1 MLEQAAPRRAAPLG
15 LQLRRTSMSGLPLSV
30 LRSTDALDHASPA
43 SVVCFLV
50 YLHAETFS
58 PGDRATSLT
67 RELQA
72 ALHDGVPLLLVHE
85 RRRAHGAATF
95 NEIAEA
101 TPPALKASGVY
112 RRIATP
118 VFDEPHAAVSA
129 RLLLDQLEQL
139 ASRSSTGSLLRR
151 LSGHLGSSLMSSL
164 GNSIASSDGS
174 KSGGDDAHPPP
185 HGGAATSPARRRK
198 LPPRTEPAQR
208 QSCPAGPARAAPRR
222 QSCPDSGGRQDVEV
236 V

>member
-1 MLEQAAPRRAAPLG
+1 MSRTPPSRRGYAAATLAAHPFALAASSSTLHPRLRLAPY
-15 LQLRRTSMSGLPLSV
+15 SSDPPPLPLS
-30 LRSTDALDHASPA
+30 SQCAPEISPA
-43 SVVCFLV
+43 VLDT
-50 YLHAETFS
+50 H
-58 PGDRATSLT
+58 
-67 RELQA
+67 
-72 ALHDGVPLLLVHE
+72 
-85 RRRAHGAATF
+85 
-95 NEIAEA
+95 
-101 TPPALKASGVY
+101 PPPP
-112 RRIATP
+112 RTQ
-118 VFDEPHAAVSA
+118 A

-139 ASRSSTGSLLRR
+139 ASRSSTGSLLRRRGRRTSARDQARMPEVSASLLRRR